1 MTDYLLGI
9 ATACLSYIF
18 IWSLLYLPK
27 ALKELRSFDA
37 PPLLCKPRRKK
48 VCKRKAKHGRWQ
60 LIKAFWHHKP
70 RDLQSGFAI
79 GAILY
84 LIGLSCVAGGIMFG
98 SFSQILIS
106 FNRMANQVMM
116 KGDLN
121 GAATTLMANS
131 TLSSNAMLLCPPRS
145 THETSGALCDLAP
158 IKLMQFSDVAAA
170 DQVHLPKNYTMAG
183 QTGSPT
189 EIGVFAAGA
198 GLKQL
203 DPFGHFYIYCRWENS
218 RSSPA
223 LPAIVILSAGPSG
236 TLQTYCGD
244 NAPRG
249 DNGYYFINVANA
261 IERSALWESKDNNA
275 VQYGAVGSQVTVGAD
290 GSVNAQSLLMANSA
304 TFNGDVIA
312 GAGIYNTVS
321 PSNYSTAFG
330 WMSGG
335 LSAQGNSAFGVSALQ
350 HNTTGDMNAAFGAW
364 ALQNNTSGELLS
376 AFGYGALASN
386 TSGDWNTA
394 MGQNALNLN
403 TTGRSNAAFG
413 QRALELNTT
422 GEANIAVGA
431 GALNAN
437 TTGSWN
443 TAVGDWALSSNTA
456 GNSNEAFGA
465 SSLIKNT
472 SGSNNDAF
480 GDSALFNNTTGHT
493 NNAFGDSALY
503 SNTSGYDNE
512 AFGDW
517 ALHGNSTG
525 YGNSAFGS
533 GAIAQNTTGS
543 LNSAFGAYVMSQ
555 LTTGSYNTAFGHN
568 AAKNTNN
575 DWNAAFGTAA
585 LLSNTSGDNNA
596 MFGSGAGYNI
606 TTGGSNTCLGSNVCS
621 STLTT
626 GSGNIIIGNNWFQAD
641 TLAAATSGYLN
652 IGNTIYGWIEA
663 AQIGIGTTNPVAK
676 LDVNGGVKIGSSS
689 DSCNSTDV
697 LPEN

>member
-1 MTDYLLGI
+1 MDAGS
-9 ATACLSYIF
+9 LS
-18 IWSLLYLPK
+18 
-27 ALKELRSFDA
+27 
-37 PPLLCKPRRKK
+37 
-48 VCKRKAKHGRWQ
+48 KRFGNMEN
-60 LIKAFWHHKP
+60 
-70 RDLQSGFAI
+70 
-79 GAILY
+79 AILKRVLALGLFLY
-84 LIGLSCVAGGIMFG
+84 ILSIIGVGSALLVGSYFPILFSMNTLSKQVWTKGELLSAG
-98 SFSQILIS
+98 
-106 FNRMANQVMM
+106 
-116 KGDLN
+116 
-121 GAATTLMANS
+121 TTLTATS
-131 TLSSNAMLLCPPRS
+131 TLSANAMMLCPPRS
-145 THETSGALCDLAP
+145 VHQTSGTPCSSAP
-158 IKLMQFSDVAAA
+158 IKLLQFSDISAA
-170 DQVHLPKNYTMAG
+170 DQVHLPKSYTIAAE
-183 QTGSPT
+183 TGAPT
-189 EIGVFAAGA
+189 EVGVFAPGA
-198 GLKQL
+198 GVNQL

-223 LPAIVILSAGPSG
+223 LPAIVILSAGPDG

-249 DNGYYFINVANA
+249 DDGYYYTNVART
-261 IERSALWESKDNNA
+261 IERAALWESKDNDA
-275 VQYGAVGSQVTVGAD
+275 VQYGAAGSQVTVGAD
-290 GSVNAQSLLMANSA
+290 GSVNAQSLLVANTS

-312 GAGIYNTVS
+312 GAGIYNLLS

-335 LSAQGNSAFGVSALQ
+335 LSAQGNSSFGVSALQ

-422 GEANIAVGA
+422 GEANNAVGA

-437 TTGSWN
+437 TTGGWN
-443 TAVGDWALSSNTA
+443 TAVGNWALSSNTT
-456 GNSNEAFGA
+456 GNSNEAFGSGA
-465 SSLIKNT
+465 LVMNA

-480 GDSALFNNTTGHT
+480 GDSALFSNTTGHT

-517 ALHGNSTG
+517 ALHYNSTG
-525 YGNSAFGS
+525 YGNAAFGS
-533 GAIAQNTTGS
+533 GAMAQNTTGS
-543 LNSAFGAYVMSQ
+543 LNSAFGAYVMSNA
-555 LTTGSYNTAFGHN
+555 TTGSYNAVFGHN

-575 DWNAAFGTAA
+575 DWNAAFGTVA
-585 LLSNTSGDNNA
+585 LFSNTSGDNNA

-606 TTGGSNTCLGSNVCS
+606 TTGGSNTCIGSNVCS

-641 TLAAATSGYLN
+641 TLTAATNGYLN
-652 IGNTIYGWIEA
+652 IGNAIYGWIEA

-689 DSCNSTDV
+689 DSCNSTYAGEIKYTGGKFYGCNGTSW
-697 LPEN
+697 LAFTSTAH